1 MKKQKV
7 FYTSPEVEILELRVE
22 NLICASGEIG
32 INGFG
37 NDEDN
42 TESRRKYQFHDG
54 AART

>member
-37 NDEDN
+37 NDDDVLN
-42 TESRRKYQFHDG
+42 SSTMDFFDFCSLL
-54 AART
+54 